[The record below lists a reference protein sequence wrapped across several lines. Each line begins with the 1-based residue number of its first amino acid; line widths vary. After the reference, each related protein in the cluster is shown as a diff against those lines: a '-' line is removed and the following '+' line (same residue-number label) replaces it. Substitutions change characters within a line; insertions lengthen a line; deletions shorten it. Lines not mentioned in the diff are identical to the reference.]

1 MTRSTLLAALAVL
14 TVVLSIAGLA
24 VCAFGV
30 IEDLDAL
37 VLTQSASLGALIAVL
52 YGLGRVDSKHAVPS
66 GLREARRHA

>member
-1 MTRSTLLAALAVL
+1 MTRTTLLIALAVL
-14 TVVLSIAGLA
+14 TIVLSIAGLA

-52 YGLGRVDSKHAVPS
+52 YGLAQVDGKQVVQS
-66 GLREARRHA
+66 GVKEDLRHA

>member
-24 VCAFGV
+24 ICAFGA
-30 IEDLDAL
+30 IDDLDAL

-52 YGLGRVDSKHAVPS
+52 YGLGQVDSKQTVPS
-66 GLREARRHA
+66 GLKEARRNA